1 MLTLGGKSNL
11 MSRRAWLA
19 AAAVAGPL
27 ASLCG
32 PVTSAAR
39 GATERWPFERQ
50 LGSVTVHADHSL
62 ASSPELLDEIV
73 QLHPQLDA
81 LLPLPT
87 PSESVHLLLFRQK
100 ATYQTYLKQYY
111 PRVPYRRALYV
122 KERGPGI
129 VFTYHHS
136 ELETDLRHE
145 MTHALL
151 HCTIGDV
158 PLWLDEGLAEYF
170 EAPAAKRAR
179 DHEYLGATR
188 WQARI
193 AAITRLEDLE
203 SLDDLNDMGPQE
215 YQRAWAWVHFCLHGP
230 AEARDDLHRYLQDL
244 AGDVAG
250 PPLSDRL
257 RRRWPD
263 LETKFARHFRGWQ

>member
-1 MLTLGGKSNL
+1 MTFPAAKSFL
-11 MSRRAWLA
+11 LSRRAWLG
-19 AAAVAGPL
+19 AVAATGAL
-27 ASLCG
+27 ASLSE
-32 PVTSAAR
+32 PWSSAAW
-39 GATERWPFERQ
+39 GASERWPFERQ
-50 LGSVTVHADHSL
+50 LGAVNVHADHSL
-62 ASSPELLDEIV
+62 ASTPELLDEIV
-73 QLHPQLDA
+73 KLHPQLDA
-81 LLPLPT
+81 MLPLPT
-87 PSESVHLLLFRQK
+87 PSEPVHLLLFRQK
-100 ATYQTYLKQYY
+100 ITYQTYLKQYY

-129 VFTYHHS
+129 VFTYRNAD
-136 ELETDLRHE
+136 LETDLRHE

-170 EAPAAKRAR
+170 EAPAGKRAR
-179 DHEYLGATR
+179 DHEYLATTR

-203 SLDDLNDMGPQE
+203 ALDDLNEMGPQE
-215 YQRAWAWVHFCLHGP
+215 YQRSWAWVHFCLHGP
-230 AEARDDLHRYLQDL
+230 TEARDDLHRYLQDL
-244 AGDVAG
+244 ANDVAG

-263 LETKFARHFRGWQ
+263 LETKFTRHFRGWQ